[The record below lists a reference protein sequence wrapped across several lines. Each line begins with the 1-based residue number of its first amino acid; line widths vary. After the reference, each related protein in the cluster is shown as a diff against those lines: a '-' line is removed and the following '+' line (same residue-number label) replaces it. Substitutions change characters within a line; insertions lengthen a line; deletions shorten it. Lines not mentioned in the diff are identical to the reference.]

1 MDLQRE
7 NASSTN
13 KSFQTHLF
21 GLRAIKNSA
30 VHAYSDPYTLHF
42 LINRNSHSNQT
53 EKQHYLNNDN
63 EEWINSSG
71 RITREVMF
79 DLINNVFDLD
89 FEGLTEI
96 ELEKAQK
103 AFNEELTAL
112 TDTVSYKKE
121 EMVARLRVVTGQ
133 EKGQVNEI
141 GVLSYS
147 TQQENQGLAPIY
159 VLDSPVTAWRLYNYL
174 YEFKA
179 HYKQLL
185 SVNPDHLFK
194 SVLPTVEWMQFT
206 LNKLSK
212 ESRKQGQALHKKMI
226 ESGTTVSVFHSI

>member
-1 MDLQRE
+1 
-7 NASSTN
+7 
-13 KSFQTHLF
+13 
-21 GLRAIKNSA
+21 
-30 VHAYSDPYTLHF
+30 
-42 LINRNSHSNQT
+42 
-53 EKQHYLNNDN
+53 
-63 EEWINSSG
+63 

-141 GVLSYS
+141 G
-147 TQQENQGLAPIY
+147 
-159 VLDSPVTAWRLYNYL
+159 
-174 YEFKA
+174 
-179 HYKQLL
+179 
-185 SVNPDHLFK
+185 
-194 SVLPTVEWMQFT
+194 
-206 LNKLSK
+206 
-212 ESRKQGQALHKKMI
+212 
-226 ESGTTVSVFHSI
+226 